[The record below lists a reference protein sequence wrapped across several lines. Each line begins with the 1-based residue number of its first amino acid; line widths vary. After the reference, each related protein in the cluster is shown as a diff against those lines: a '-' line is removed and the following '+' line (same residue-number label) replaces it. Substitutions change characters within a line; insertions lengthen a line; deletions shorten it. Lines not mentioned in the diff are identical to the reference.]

1 MGDLMLRCCIRAA
14 PPSFARAG
22 RANLSSSAK
31 WSSHENPLGLP
42 RSGAP
47 PMMPRAQRGLPTKR
61 KIPNV
66 KHTIIVASGKGGVGK
81 STVSANLALAL
92 AQTAGQPKRVG
103 LLDLDIFGPSVPKLM
118 GLDDAGEP
126 DLSVQNNLIPL
137 SNHGIPCMS
146 MAFLLPP
153 AAQSDTPVVWRSRV
167 DGGNDLSGGSELDV
181 LVIGLPP
188 GTGDVQLSLGQLVQ
202 CDGAVIVSTPQDV
215 ALIDVRKGVAMF
227 RKVGIPILGSV
238 LNMSHFICPSCN
250 DPHPIF
256 GSSDRFDQACESLNM
271 EVLGRVPLEPQTSQ
285 RGDAGAPVVLDS
297 SGKSTTRDVFLDVA
311 KQLWAKLSA

>member
-1 MGDLMLRCCIRAA
+1 
-14 PPSFARAG
+14 
-22 RANLSSSAK
+22 
-31 WSSHENPLGLP
+31 
-42 RSGAP
+42 
-47 PMMPRAQRGLPTKR
+47 MMPRAQRGLPTKR

-153 AAQSDTPVVWRSRV
+153 AAQSDTPVVWRGMMVMKAVQQLLFDVDWRSRV
-167 DGGNDLSGGSELDV
+167 DGSNDLSGGSGLDV
-181 LVIGLPP
+181 LVIDLPP

-238 LNMSHFICPSCN
+238 LNMSHFICPSCH